1 LVATKD
7 IIGGVGV
14 LTSDSSL
21 LHTEHVRVYPSGYL
35 VKKKKRGENGKYKEM
50 TYIIER
56 RYCYLSNNKE
66 EMLLENRIR
75 NIKTKRKG

>member
-35 VKKKKRGENGKYKEM
+35 VKKKREERMEN
-50 TYIIER
+50 IR
-56 RYCYLSNNKE
+56 R
-66 EMLLENRIR
+66 
-75 NIKTKRKG
+75 